1 MMTITQTCVPLPA
14 AAPAGAPAAADTN
27 ILAALIEAL
36 DSPTRFTLV
45 ERGGE
50 LHLLPL
56 H

>member
-1 MMTITQTCVPLPA
+1 MMTITQTCLPLPA
-14 AAPAGAPAAADTN
+14 AVGAPAAADTN